1 MSLTEFVNGLFDRLF
16 FGGDKAAGIAAFE
29 NEIASDAVFE
39 WVEHDVAPQRQNRVQ
54 HGVLR
59 GHRELPRHQQS
70 EIEQHPGS
78 GVLPSGSGGVVAQVS
93 KFTVTTGGSTKEQ
106 STVRIVKVEE
116 RGGKKV
122 MTSLVEVQA

>member
-29 NEIASDAVFE
+29 NEIASDAVFDLNGKTASSTE
-39 WVEHDVAPQRQNRVQ
+39 FFEAIENF
-54 HGVLR
+54 HGTSKVKLNSIQD
-59 GHRELPRHQQS
+59 LA
-70 EIEQHPGS
+70 
-78 GVLPSGSGGVVAQVS
+78 VLPSGSGGVVAQVS